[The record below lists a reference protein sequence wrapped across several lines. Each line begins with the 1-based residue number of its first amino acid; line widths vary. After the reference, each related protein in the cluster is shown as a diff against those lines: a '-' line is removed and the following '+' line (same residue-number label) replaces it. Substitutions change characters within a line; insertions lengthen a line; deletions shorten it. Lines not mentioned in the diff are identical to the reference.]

1 MVIAADVRYTCGSML
16 SHHSRGKLMVD
27 VGTERLLNLLHA
39 ALLEADAINDTLIA
53 AMLAECIDAVE
64 RSKR

>member
-1 MVIAADVRYTCGSML
+1 
-16 SHHSRGKLMVD
+16 MVD